1 MGNVKSNL
9 VDKAGAVVAT
19 IVTLF
24 SDVILTL
31 SDNDA
36 VYPGSRG
43 SGPSTT
49 VLEFTVG
56 ANMVG
61 GEVMGLSNRVYARL
75 QPDGKLKID
84 VSIPKG
90 IKLSPAMRDA
100 LKAHVNTAISKW
112 ADREKAFRAAHTR
125 LTTPPSV
132 KDSKAAVTAEPI
144 YWQPEAEAAA

>member
-61 GEVMGLSNRVYARL
+61 GSIMGLSNRVYARL

-90 IKLSPAMRDA
+90 IKLSPDVRDA

-112 ADREKAFRAAHTR
+112 ADRTKAFKSAHER
-125 LTTPPSV
+125 LTNPPSA
-132 KDSKAAVTAEPI
+132 KPSTATATAAPL
-144 YWQPEAEAAA
+144 YWSPEAEAAA